1 MYVNKMDKN
10 SPDCQVSPDESNKES
25 IQKKNQLLASFLGHP
40 DYFAAYRLAM
50 ENPTT
55 ENLERLDRFFK
66 EFYFDIRFTSYISST
81 IYFNAINFDKRQR
94 IQNSR
99 HSVTL
104 DATIPEGDGRSF
116 AEMLGDAE
124 SFISLDALLM
134 DASLPDQV
142 ASANLFAALQTLTP
156 KQLQILELSY
166 VNGLNDTE
174 IGIALSKSQQ
184 TVSKTR
190 KRALRALRSCLEQP
204 DSMDQQVSAD
214 DKMKRMP

>member
-1 MYVNKMDKN
+1 MYVNKMDKK
-10 SPDCQVSPDESNKES
+10 SPDCQVSPDELNKES
-25 IQKKNQLLASFLGHP
+25 VQKKNQLLASFLGQP
-40 DYFAAYRLAM
+40 DYYAAYRLAM
-50 ENPTT
+50 EDPTI

-99 HSVTL
+99 HSLTL
-104 DATIPEGDGRSF
+104 DATIPEGNGSSF

-124 SFISLDALLM
+124 SSISLDAVLM

-142 ASANLFAALQTLTP
+142 ASSDLFAALQTLTA

-190 KRALRALRSCLEQP
+190 KRALKALRFCLEQQN
-204 DSMDQQVSAD
+204 SMGKQVSGD
-214 DKMKRMP
+214 DKLKRMP

>member
-10 SPDCQVSPDESNKES
+10 SPDCQVSPDESSKES
-25 IQKKNQLLASFLGHP
+25 VRKKNQLLASFLGHP
-40 DYFAAYRLAM
+40 DYYAAYRLAM
-50 ENPTT
+50 EDPTT

-94 IQNSR
+94 MQNSR
-99 HSVTL
+99 HCLTL
-104 DATIPEGDGRSF
+104 DATIPEGNGISF
-116 AEMLGDAE
+116 AEMLCDAE
-124 SFISLDALLM
+124 SSTSLDAVLM

-142 ASANLFAALQTLTP
+142 ASTDLFAALQTLTT

-190 KRALRALRSCLEQP
+190 KRALKSLRFFMEQQ
-204 DSMDQQVSAD
+204 DSMGKQASAD
-214 DKMKRMP
+214 D

>member
-10 SPDCQVSPDESNKES
+10 SPDCQVSPDESKRDS
-25 IQKKNQLLASFLGHP
+25 VQKKNQLLASFLGHP
-40 DYFAAYRLAM
+40 DYYAAYRLAM
-50 ENPTT
+50 EDPTT

-99 HSVTL
+99 HSLTL
-104 DATIPEGDGRSF
+104 DATVPEGNGSSF
-116 AEMLGDAE
+116 AEMLCDAE
-124 SFISLDALLM
+124 SSISLDAVLV

-142 ASANLFAALQTLTP
+142 ASTDLFAALQTLTT

-190 KRALRALRSCLEQP
+190 KRALKALRFCLEQQ
-204 DSMDQQVSAD
+204 DSMGKQASAD
-214 DKMKRMP
+214 D